1 VNGLPWQQDIERD
14 VAERLAA
21 DRLAHALLVTGPP
34 GWGERT
40 LASRLALRVLGLD
53 PDLDAE
59 QLAHPDFRWI
69 RPDGAVIPV
78 DAVRELA
85 EFAQGTPQAG
95 RRKAAV
101 LQDAHAM
108 NRNAANALLKTLEEP
123 PSGTHLL
130 LVTAMPGRL
139 PATVRSRC
147 QRLSIRPDAAAATQW
162 LAATVPA
169 ADLASHSFEHGGAP
183 IAVAEASADGAAPL
197 EPLLFAALSGGNPV
211 TLARALVE
219 LDLAGAIGRWMRHVA
234 GLLAGQKR
242 FPSLAKT
249 PPREFARFADELV
262 WVRGQLLASNSVNA
276 QLMAERLLVLWRS
289 LANA

>member
-1 VNGLPWQQDIERD
+1 MSALPWQQDIERD

-59 QLAHPDFRWI
+59 QLAHPDLRWI
-69 RPDGAVIPV
+69 RPDGAVIGV
-78 DAVRELA
+78 DTIRELA

-123 PSGTHLL
+123 PPGTHLL

-147 QRLSIRPDAAAATQW
+147 QRLSIRPDAAAAARW
-162 LAATVPA
+162 LAAAVQG
-169 ADLASHSFEHGGAP
+169 ADLESHTFEQGGAP
-183 IAVAEASADGAAPL
+183 VAIAEAVVDGATPL
-197 EPLLFAALSGGNPV
+197 EPLLAAALSGGNIV
-211 TLARALVE
+211 TLAGALAE
-219 LDLAGAIGRWMRHVA
+219 PDLAGVIGRWLRYVA
-234 GLLAGQKR
+234 GLLAGQIR
-242 FPSLAKT
+242 MGQLANT
-249 PPREFARFADELV
+249 PPRELARFADELV

-276 QLMAERLLVLWRS
+276 RLMAERLLVLWRS